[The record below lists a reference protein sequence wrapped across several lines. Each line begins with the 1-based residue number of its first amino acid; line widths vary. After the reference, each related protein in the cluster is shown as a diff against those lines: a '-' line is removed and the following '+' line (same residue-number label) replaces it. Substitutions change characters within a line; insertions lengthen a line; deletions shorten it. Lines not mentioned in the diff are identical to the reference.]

1 MTIDRRSLLLAAAGG
16 TLAACGRTSSTGT
29 TATPAATT
37 APSELP
43 VDTGMADVPGGKVWW
58 MRVGRDTGKTPLLT
72 LHGGP
77 GAAHNYLLPLKALAD
92 ERQVIFFDQLGCGR
106 SEAPEDASL
115 YVLPRC
121 VEELAAVRKA
131 LKLEKVIL
139 YGHSYG
145 GVLAIEYLTQTPGV
159 SVEKIILASTAA
171 SMPQTVAGMHRLIEA
186 LPNGRRVFELEKAG
200 KQQSEEYQKLV
211 ELFYNTYVCRLN
223 PWPKDAMDSIEAL
236 GKSRSYPVM
245 NGPNEFTIVGNLAKW
260 DRIAEL
266 DKISAPTLLLT
277 SQYDEAPMECQ
288 QTMQA
293 GIKGSNIVV
302 LGNCSHLAM
311 QEKPEEYLRALR
323 SFMA

>member
-1 MTIDRRSLLLAAAGG
+1 
-16 TLAACGRTSSTGT
+16 
-29 TATPAATT
+29 
-37 APSELP
+37 
-43 VDTGMADVPGGKVWW
+43 MADVPGGKVWW